1 MKTHL
6 STLACLAFASSAAFA
21 APIKPSPDRDSFA
34 KRNPTREGVPIE
46 AFQFDPAVAKDL
58 QIEIWA
64 TTPQIYSPV
73 AMDVDAQGRVWATE
87 GINYKQAGR
96 VTAGDSIIVIEDKDG
111 DGKAD
116 SSHVFVTEKDIR
128 PAPLGIA
135 VFDNKVVLS
144 ATPSIIVYT
153 DVNRNAVFDPG
164 SDTREV
170 FLTGFKGDYADHTL
184 HAVVGGPSGQWYF
197 SHGNM
202 GLDVKTKDG
211 RHYVAGSYY
220 NSGAELI
227 GRKSWDG
234 QLYVGGMAFHINPDG
249 TGLTP
254 VGENLRNT
262 MDMSVTSFGDIF
274 QSDNDDPANCR
285 VTWLMEHGN
294 LGYADIEDG
303 SKPWEEVAKSWDE
316 VAKSWER
323 PKGSEHTNFR
333 SSGSHW
339 RQSYPGVQP
348 AGNVYGI
355 GSPVGSVFI
364 EGTELG
370 DESSGQYLVVDM
382 VLRQIMACRPQ
393 VRDAGVEIGK
403 LSPFLSLKKDHEG
416 QFFLPTDL
424 ALLPDGSLLLADF
437 YNDTSRRTNQIPGT
451 IYRIS
456 RRGAKMPA
464 AAKTDFDTTDGL
476 VASLRSPVVN
486 ARSHAALLL
495 KAKADEATPALIAFF
510 EKESNPFI
518 KARAIWP
525 LAYAAPTGRA
535 WVTKLLTTGD
545 ENQRIAAFRALR
557 EADPAGLLAHAK
569 VAAEDASP
577 ALRREVALALHDVPF
592 EQMKDIAAQL
602 IAGYNGK
609 DRFYV
614 EALGAAAAAK
624 EVPFYDELVR
634 PAVAAKAP
642 AEWPESTL
650 NLAWR
655 LHTPAACSDLLAYLK
670 TSKPDI
676 ADFRHY
682 LMAFATFRSDQER
695 VANLAALNGL
705 LKEPGFSGP
714 EYQTT
719 LNEIIQRDLTVIEP
733 VRLATTSLV
742 PRSFGAKTQVS
753 DIATI
758 AKLEGHAERGKAAA
772 VMCSVCHRLA
782 GQGVPFGPNLDG
794 WGMARTTE
802 QILKEIIFPNDGLA
816 HGFDKP
822 ARITSPD
829 GKHVAEGFISNFSY
843 HAGSLNLKMFGGVTQ
858 KFFLRKGGKLK
869 IEELKTSWMPSAA
882 DMGLTDQVLRDIA
895 EYLKT
900 LE

>member
-1 MKTHL
+1 MKPYL
-6 STLACLAFASSAAFA
+6 PTLACLALASAALA

-34 KRNPTREGVPIE
+34 KNNPTREGVPVE

-58 QIEIWA
+58 KIEVWA
-64 TTPQIYSPV
+64 TTPQLYSPV

-87 GINYKQAGR
+87 GIRFKEPGR
-96 VTAGDSIIVIEDKDG
+96 VAAGESIIVLEDKDG

-116 SSHVFVTEKDIR
+116 SSHVFVTEKGLR

-135 VFDNKVVLS
+135 VFDNQVVLS
-144 ATPSIIVYT
+144 ATPSIIIYT

-164 SDTREV
+164 IDTREV
-170 FLTGFKGDYADHTL
+170 FLTGFKGDTADHTL

-202 GLDVKTKDG
+202 GLDVTTKDG

-234 QLYVGGMAFHINPDG
+234 QLYVGGMAFRIHPDG

-262 MDMSVTSFGDIF
+262 MDMSVTSFGDMF

-303 SKPWEEVAKSWDE
+303 SKPWEEVAKTWDE

-323 PKGSEHTNFR
+323 PKGSEHTVFR

-355 GSPVGSVFI
+355 GSPVGSVFL

-403 LSPFLSLKKDHEG
+403 LSPFLSLKKDQEG

-437 YNDTSRRTNQIPGT
+437 YNDTSRRIEQVSGT

-456 RRGAKMPA
+456 RRGAESPPV
-464 AAKTDFDTTDGL
+464 AKIDFTTTAGL
-476 VASLRSPVVN
+476 VAALRSPVVN
-486 ARSHAALLL
+486 ARSHAAHLLN
-495 KAKADEATPALIAFF
+495 AKADEATPALIAFF
-510 EKESNPFI
+510 EKETNPFI
-518 KARAIWP
+518 RARAIWP
-525 LAYAAPTGRA
+525 LAHAAATGRA
-535 WVTKLLTTGD
+535 WVMKLLTAGD

-557 EADPAGLLAHAK
+557 AADPAGLLALAK
-569 VAAEDASP
+569 IAASDAS
-577 ALRREVALALHDVPF
+577 AAVRREVALALRDVPL
-592 EQMKDIAAQL
+592 EQMKDIAPQL
-602 IAGYNGK
+602 IAGYDGK

-614 EALGAAAAAK
+614 EALGTAATAK

-634 PAVAAKAP
+634 PTVAAKAP
-642 AEWPESTL
+642 AEWPESML

-655 LHTPAACSDLLAYLK
+655 LHTPAACEDLLTYLK
-670 TSKPDI
+670 TAKPDI
-676 ADFRHY
+676 TAFRHY
-682 LMAFATFRSDQER
+682 LMAFATFRSDKER
-695 VANLAALNGL
+695 EANLAALTGL
-705 LKEPGFSGP
+705 LKDPAFSGP
-714 EYQTT
+714 EHQTT
-719 LNEIIQRDLTVIEP
+719 LNEIIQRDLTVLQA
-733 VRLATTSLV
+733 VRLATTSRV
-742 PRSFGAKTQVS
+742 PQTFGAKTEVS

-758 AKLEGHAERGKAAA
+758 AKLKGHAERGKAAA
-772 VMCSVCHRLA
+772 AICTVCHRMA
-782 GQGVPFGPNLDG
+782 SQGVPFGPNLDG
-794 WGMARTTE
+794 WGGARTIE
-802 QILKEIIFPNDGLA
+802 QILKEIILPNDGLA

-829 GKHVAEGFISNFSY
+829 GKHVAEGFISNYSH
-843 HAGSLNLKMFGGVTQ
+843 HAGTLNLKMFGGVTQ
-858 KFFLRKGGKLK
+858 KFFLRKGGRLK

-882 DMGLTDQVLRDIA
+882 DMGLTDQMLRDLA
-895 EYLKT
+895 EYLQA